1 VTADDLLGRRYEHVP
16 GTSPRVPDFTVVA
29 FDAAKGVYVHAVD
42 GGRWW
47 IPVAEIEEAL
57 VKGVL
62 QESARPPFIFPRDH
76 VVTRKE
82 MAKLMKPIPQATSP
96 LILRVRRML
105 SSMTRITR

>member
-47 IPVAEIEEAL
+47 IPLADIIESL
-57 VKGVL
+57 TKGVL
-62 QESARPPFIFPRDH
+62 RESQRAPFVFPRDH
-76 VVTRKE
+76 VVTKKE
-82 MAKLMKPIPQATSP
+82 MARLMKPIPHATSP
-96 LILRVRRML
+96 LILRMRRML
-105 SSMTRITR
+105 SSMTRKLR